1 MSFKRNTMDAK
12 ALQILFILIISVFL
26 LAGAIATLSLKLR
39 SSYEKINKENVD
51 IKKNFGKMKDEL
63 TKLQN
68 EYKALSQD
76 RDNLLIQTQ
85 KLITDK
91 NLATEL
97 KASLEESKKLIEQL
111 EKDKAEALA
120 EGLRSEEKIDALKI
134 TQEQLNLENEQVKK
148 ALEEEKLKSSTAA
161 WQQEKKKL
169 EGENRDLRNELK
181 KVQAQST
188 QADKISEKFKREL
201 ESSQKEAAE
210 LKKKLEKINKDYA
223 GLLEKNKTLHRGYQ
237 EAPGKF
243 AELARQNKALIKQT
257 ANMHYNLGVFYTKNK
272 QYSRAIA
279 EFEKAVELNPQD
291 ASAHFNLGY
300 IYAEYM
306 ENRGRAVEHF
316 RKYIHCADKGDK
328 DMDWAKNYV
337 ITWSSYEAKQPM
349 D

>member
-12 ALQILFILIISVFL
+12 ALQVFVVLFISILL
-26 LAGAIATLSLKLR
+26 LAGAIAFLSLRLR
-39 SSYEKINKENVD
+39 SSYEKINKENID
-51 IKKNFGKMKDEL
+51 IRKNFGKMKDEL
-63 TKLQN
+63 ARLQN
-68 EYKALSQD
+68 DHKALSQD

-91 NLATEL
+91 NMATEL

-134 TQEQLNLENEQVKK
+134 TQEQLSLENEQLKK

-161 WQQEKKKL
+161 WQQEQKKIEK
-169 EGENRDLRNELK
+169 ENRDLKNELK
-181 KVQAQST
+181 HVQAQGT
-188 QADKISEKFKREL
+188 QADKTSEKFKREL
-201 ESSQKEAAE
+201 SSSHQEAAE
-210 LKKKLEKINKDYA
+210 LKKKLEKLHKDYA
-223 GLLEKNKTLHRGYQ
+223 SLLEKNKTLQRGYQ

-243 AELARQNKALIKQT
+243 AELARQNKALIKQA

-279 EFEKAVELNPQD
+279 EFEKAVELNPED
-291 ASAHFNLGY
+291 AHAHFNLGY
-300 IYAEYM
+300 IYAEYV

-316 RKYIHCADKGDK
+316 RKYLNCADRNDK
-328 DMDWAKNYV
+328 DMDWARKYI
-337 ITWSSYEAKQPM
+337 ITWSSYEAKEPM